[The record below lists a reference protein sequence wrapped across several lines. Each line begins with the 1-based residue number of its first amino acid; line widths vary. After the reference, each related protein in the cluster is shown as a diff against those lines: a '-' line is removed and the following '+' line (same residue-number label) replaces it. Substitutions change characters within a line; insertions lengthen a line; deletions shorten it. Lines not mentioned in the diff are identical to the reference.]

1 MGLMGFLRRATEV
14 RQILLCDYSI
24 ALISILIPFLAI
36 GLLWC
41 LGWTDK
47 PGDGGCVP
55 IKPAYRYKMTVDD
68 FQDAERKLSASNP
81 SCTIE
86 DRKNSNGRVK
96 GQASLKEMLTSKRP
110 SSNANQVESR
120 VSNAST
126 ASKRKTTIDSFFQ
139 RKSPKV

>member
-1 MGLMGFLRRATEV
+1 MGLMGFLRLATEV
-14 RQILLCDYSI
+14 RRVLLCDYSM
-24 ALISILIPFLAI
+24 ALISILIPILAI

-47 PGDGGCVP
+47 PGDGGCVS
-55 IKPAYRYKMTVDD
+55 IKPAHRYKMSVDD
-68 FQDAERKLSASNP
+68 FREAERKLLASNP
-81 SCTIE
+81 SGSIE
-86 DRKNSNGRVK
+86 DHKKSNGRVK
-96 GQASLKEMLTSKRP
+96 GQASLKEMLTSNRP
-110 SSNANQVESR
+110 SSANQVESR